1 MGAEIP
7 PHRAELAGRE
17 QDPPLSQ
24 QRREEP
30 HDVLIPHSDHQLRE
44 IPLGDGEAQRLG
56 ANSRDSP
63 SHIFPFTLR
72 SPYVLRNRRQAGRI
86 RVHRTR
92 KLVGAWGEDSTSL
105 HW

>member
-56 ANSRDSP
+56 GGRTAEIRRPTFSP
-63 SHIFPFTLR
+63 SLC
-72 SPYVLRNRRQAGRI
+72 VLLTFSGIDGRPAES
-86 RVHRTR
+86 
-92 KLVGAWGEDSTSL
+92 GSTE
-105 HW
+105 